1 MKAGCGWHVL
11 CTLPATAMLPAKPSV
26 PFTETAPQAWSA
38 ERERLLQQHISEM
51 GLKIE
56 GTYLEKIIER
66 LYSELHRAGIKLRPK
81 VYLSNEWS
89 CPDGVPV
96 IGVPFYLVDPRLA
109 KIEDEMMDG
118 VEAESEQEI
127 LSYLRHEAGH
137 AFNYAHKL
145 YETEGWRAMFGE
157 MSVPYL
163 EDYRPRPF
171 SREFVRHIPGWYAQ
185 KHPDEDFSETFAVWL
200 TPDSDWRKIYR
211 GWPCYKKLQY
221 VDDIV
226 REIGQRD
233 PVVTGED
240 YDFASEAMIY
250 SVADHYQ
257 RTIPTAS
264 PVPADFDLEMRD
276 IFRVREGAPRE
287 LVSAHTWLTQR
298 RRDIVGR
305 IAYWTGLYDVE
316 VRALIQHL
324 IERSEQLQLQIDP
337 KHSDRVLIEFV
348 AFAST
353 LCMNRLYHG
362 EYVFNRSA
370 P

>member
-1 MKAGCGWHVL
+1 
-11 CTLPATAMLPAKPSV
+11 MLPEKPQV
-26 PFTETAPQAWSA
+26 PFMETPPQAWSA
-38 ERERLLQQHISEM
+38 ERERLLQAKIDQL

-66 LYSELHRAGIKLRPK
+66 LYAELQQAGIKLRPL

-109 KIEDEMMDG
+109 RIEDEMMDG
-118 VEAESEQEI
+118 VEAQSEEEI

-145 YETEGWRAMFGE
+145 YETERWRSVFGDMAE
-157 MSVPYL
+157 PYL

-171 SREFVRHIPGWYAQ
+171 SRAFVRHIPGWYAQ

-200 TPDSDWRKIYR
+200 TPDSHWREKYR
-211 GWPCYKKLQY
+211 HWPCYAKLQY
-221 VDDIV
+221 VDEIV
-226 REIGQRD
+226 REVGQAD
-233 PVVTGED
+233 PVVTGSD
-240 YDFASEAMIY
+240 YDFTTEALVY

-257 RTIPTAS
+257 RTLPEPS
-264 PVPADFDLEMRD
+264 PVPADFDLELRD
-276 IFRVREGAPRE
+276 IFRVPH
-287 LVSAHTWLTQR
+287 AHAKTVPAETWLVER
-298 RRDIVGR
+298 RRHIAGR
-305 IAYWTGLYDVE
+305 IAYWTGLYDVQ
-316 VRALIQHL
+316 VRSLVQHL
-324 IERSEQLQLQIDP
+324 IERSQELQLTVDP
-337 KHSDRVLIEFV
+337 QRSEQVLVDFV

-362 EYVFNRSA
+362 EYVFSRGA

>member
-1 MKAGCGWHVL
+1 
-11 CTLPATAMLPAKPSV
+11 MLPAKPQV
-26 PFTETAPQAWSA
+26 PFMETPPQAWSA
-38 ERERLLQQHISEM
+38 ERERLLQQQIVDL
-51 GLKIE
+51 GLKID

-66 LYSELHRAGIKLRPK
+66 LYSELQQAGIKLRPK

-96 IGVPFYLVDPRLA
+96 IGIPFYLADPRLA
-109 KIEDEMMDG
+109 RIEDEMMDG
-118 VEAESEQEI
+118 VEAQSEQEI

-137 AFNYAHKL
+137 AFNYAHRL
-145 YETEGWRAMFGE
+145 WERDDWRALFGD
-157 MSVPYL
+157 MSSPYL

-200 TPDSDWRKIYR
+200 TPDSAWREVYR
-211 GWPCYKKLQY
+211 GWPCYRKLEY
-221 VDDIV
+221 VDQLV
-226 REIGQRD
+226 REIGQKD

-240 YDFASEAMIY
+240 YDFASEALIY

-257 RTIPTAS
+257 RTIPEAS
-264 PVPADFDLEMRD
+264 PVPEDFDHELRD
-276 IFRVREGAPRE
+276 IFRVREGAAGE
-287 LVSAHTWLTQR
+287 LVPAHSFLAQHR
-298 RRDIVGR
+298 RQIVNR
-305 IAYWTGLYDVE
+305 VAYWTGLYDVE
-316 VRALIQHL
+316 VRALIQYL
-324 IERSEQLQLQIDP
+324 IGRSDQLQLAIDP
-337 KHSDRVLIEFV
+337 RRGEHVLVDFV

-362 EYVFNRSA
+362 EYVFNAKHQGA